1 MKSKWLYMAALLLI
15 IIQMACNLPN
25 QVQTKVAT
33 SEPISL
39 PTFTSEPTKV
49 FPTQTILPTKTLLP
63 TPTRLPPTAT
73 PRPELALPTPR
84 PNGANWVADDCSA
97 LGAGRAL
104 FGLEYMNLATSN
116 GQCHITANSNGNVLP
131 VMYPFPSLDN
141 AAVEIE
147 ISVDAITSE
156 SEYGLILRG
165 DEEISDGLAFYY
177 LLSIKPGEKVIT
189 LTLWQNDQWIVI
201 SQQEFLEDLMVPG
214 KPTQVRVEIVDHQIR
229 IFLDGNFALE
239 GFDDQIAFSGIF
251 GISISTSSAPE
262 TMHYD
267 NFKIFSL
274 AH

>member
-1 MKSKWLYMAALLLI
+1 MKSKWLYIAPLLLI
-15 IIQMACNLPN
+15 IIQMACNIPS

-39 PTFTSEPTKV
+39 PTFTSETTKV
-49 FPTQTILPTKTLLP
+49 LPTQSILPTKTPLPTQTLLP
-63 TPTRLPPTAT
+63 LTET
-73 PRPELALPTPR
+73 PRPELAQPTPR
-84 PNGANWVADDCSA
+84 PNGANWVDDDCSA
-97 LGAGRAL
+97 IGGGRAL

-116 GQCHITANSNGNVLP
+116 GRCHITANSNGNVLP
-131 VMYPFPSLDN
+131 VMYTFPSLDN

-147 ISVDAITSE
+147 ISVDAITPE
-156 SEYGLILRG
+156 SEYGIIFRG

-177 LLSIKPGEKVIT
+177 LLSIRPGEQVIT
-189 LTLWQNDQWIVI
+189 LSLWKNDQWTMI

-214 KPTQVRVEIVDHQIR
+214 KPTHVRVEIVDNQIR
-229 IFLDGNFALE
+229 IFLDKNFALE

-262 TMHYD
+262 IMHYD

>member
-1 MKSKWLYMAALLLI
+1 MKSKWLYRAAWLLI
-15 IIQMACNLPN
+15 IIQMACNFPG
-25 QVQTKVAT
+25 QAQSTVAT
-33 SEPISL
+33 SEPISW
-39 PTFTSEPTKV
+39 PTFTSEPTQV
-49 FPTQTILPTKTLLP
+49 LPTQSILPTKTPLSSP
-63 TPTRLPPTAT
+63 TLLPPTAT
-73 PRPELALPTPR
+73 PRPELAQPTPR

-104 FGLEYMNLATSN
+104 FGLEYMNLATSH
-116 GQCHITANSNGNVLP
+116 GRCHLTANSNGNVLP

-147 ISVDAITSE
+147 ISVDAITPE
-156 SEYGLILRG
+156 SEYGLIWRG

-177 LLSIKPGEKVIT
+177 LLAIQPGEKVMT
-189 LTLWQNDQWIVI
+189 LALWQNDQWTII
-201 SQQEFLEDLMVPG
+201 SQQEFLKDLMVPG
-214 KPTQVRVEIVDHQIR
+214 KPTQVRVEIVDHQFR
-229 IFLDGNFALE
+229 IFLEGNFALE
-239 GFDDQIAFSGIF
+239 GFDDQIAFSGKF